1 MNVKKTLIV
10 AAGVALL
17 GLMTNPAFADNDTDK
32 TPVTRQDDEN
42 AALVK
47 LIHELEALAPLVS
60 EAENKAL
67 VDARVRLNYAWL
79 RRDLNLIKGGIEWHL
94 NTPSTEPRSVE
105 PLKGDYRY

>member
-1 MNVKKTLIV
+1 MNLKKTLLFACV
-10 AAGVALL
+10 SLL
-17 GLMTNPAFADNDTDK
+17 GLGVNTAFADNNSDQS
-32 TPVTRQDDEN
+32 PVTSQDDEN
-42 AALVK
+42 AALVR

-79 RRDLNLIKGGIEWHL
+79 RRDLALVKSGIEWHL

>member
-10 AAGVALL
+10 AGVSLFWL
-17 GLMTNPAFADNDTDK
+17 GLTPAFADNGTDK
-32 TPVTRQDDEN
+32 TPVTSQDDEN
-42 AALVK
+42 ATLAR
-47 LIHELEALAPLVS
+47 LIHELDALAPLVS

-79 RRDLNLIKGGIEWHL
+79 RRDLALIKDGIDWHL
-94 NTPSTEPRSVE
+94 NTPGTEPRSFE